1 MPQGSRRHRWLR
13 RLSSLGLAAL
23 GALLATSGGLARA
36 DTDSKSSAGSVEHT
50 PSTLFTLQSA
60 LNLPD
65 WMQLQVAIS
74 AQPLFNPVGGLV
86 PTGTWVQQT
95 SVELELNSGLARDVA
110 KWTELDHW
118 ALNLNGNH
126 TTGNFSYANEIGAI
140 FPLQSASYPTAF
152 WLTETTLE
160 RQAGN
165 GRVNVKGGILPVN
178 PDFMEAPILNFYVH
192 SSLNNTLNIQS
203 NDLPINPYS
212 AVGGVVN
219 LQIQN
224 DLNLR
229 AGLFDLNTTF
239 SSFPL
244 SSFQGF
250 QANVGGAGN
259 GTLQMVQLDYT
270 GSGLAPSTGT
280 PIRACSQNRALVR
293 SYPRCTAPTTV
304 ANQLPGGLLSIGAY
318 NSTDPQTGDGIYG
331 SLTLKTRLPI
341 GLADRVWVGASYS
354 PNTDVDFAPMFVG
367 GGLVVQG
374 LVPKRPLDVVVFGIG
389 RGGLSNPAQPN
400 FTSSYEGMAEL
411 GYMVM
416 LSETVQLQPTL
427 QWIFNPSGTNQPVP
441 GILAAGLQISL
452 NF

>member
-1 MPQGSRRHRWLR
+1 MSQGRW
-13 RLSSLGLAAL
+13 RLKRQGWGLGLL
-23 GALLATSGGLARA
+23 GALLAARAGAPTARA
-36 DTDSKSSAGSVEHT
+36 DGGNTPPPPEPKSVAPGN
-50 PSTLFTLQSA
+50 LFMLQSA
-60 LNLPD
+60 LKLPD

-74 AQPLFNPVGGLV
+74 AQPMFNPVGGLV
-86 PTGTWVQQT
+86 KTGAWVQQT
-95 SVELELNSGLARDVA
+95 SVEMELNRGLAKDVSQW
-110 KWTELDHW
+110 KELDHW

-126 TTGNFSYANEIGAI
+126 TTGNFSYGSEIGAI

-152 WLTETTLE
+152 WLTETTVE

-165 GRVNVKGGILPVN
+165 GRVNVKGGILPLN

-212 AVGGVVN
+212 AIGGVVN
-219 LQIQN
+219 LALQDN
-224 DLNLR
+224 LNLR
-229 AGLFDLNTTF
+229 AGLFDLNNTF

-244 SSFQGF
+244 TSFQGF
-250 QANVGGAGN
+250 QANVGGPGN
-259 GTLQMVQLDYT
+259 GTLRMVQLDYT
-270 GSGLAPSTGT
+270 GIGLAPSTGT

-293 SYPRCTAPTTV
+293 NYPRCATPTTV
-304 ANQLPGGLLSIGAY
+304 ADQLPGGLLSIGAY
-318 NSTDPQTGDGIYG
+318 NSNDPQTGNGMYG

-341 GLADRVWVGASYS
+341 GLADRLWVGASYS
-354 PNTDVDFAPMFVG
+354 PNTSVDFAPMFVG

-389 RGGLSNPAQPN
+389 RGGLSAPAQPN
-400 FTSSYEGMAEL
+400 FMSSYEGMAEL

-427 QWIFNPSGTNQPVP
+427 QWIINPSGGGDQSVP
-441 GILAAGLQISL
+441 GILAAGMQINL

>member
-1 MPQGSRRHRWLR
+1 MPKGSRRHRWLR

-23 GALLATSGGLARA
+23 GALLATSASPVRA
-36 DTDSKSSAGSVEHT
+36 DTAGKAANGSPGSVEHS

-74 AQPLFNPVGGLV
+74 AQPMFNPVGGLV
-86 PTGTWVQQT
+86 PTGAWVQQT

-110 KWTELDHW
+110 QWKELDHW

-212 AVGGVVN
+212 AVG
-219 LQIQN
+219 
-224 DLNLR
+224 
-229 AGLFDLNTTF
+229 A
-239 SSFPL
+239 
-244 SSFQGF
+244 
-250 QANVGGAGN
+250 
-259 GTLQMVQLDYT
+259 
-270 GSGLAPSTGT
+270 
-280 PIRACSQNRALVR
+280 
-293 SYPRCTAPTTV
+293 
-304 ANQLPGGLLSIGAY
+304 
-318 NSTDPQTGDGIYG
+318 
-331 SLTLKTRLPI
+331 
-341 GLADRVWVGASYS
+341 W
-354 PNTDVDFAPMFVG
+354 
-367 GGLVVQG
+367 
-374 LVPKRPLDVVVFGIG
+374 
-389 RGGLSNPAQPN
+389 
-400 FTSSYEGMAEL
+400 
-411 GYMVM
+411 
-416 LSETVQLQPTL
+416 
-427 QWIFNPSGTNQPVP
+427 
-441 GILAAGLQISL
+441 
-452 NF
+452 